1 MTPRPVSPG
10 SAVPGVAPPGAL
22 PDRLTLIAVSS
33 LAYIVAVALHEHLG
47 HAAACVLLGSHPTE
61 LGAFYVNCDNAR
73 LGSLAIR
80 LHALAGPVVS
90 LATGFVSFRILRHVP
105 AEAAATF
112 YFVWLLGSI
121 GLMMAAGYLLFS
133 GVSGIGDLGTTPD
146 GVFHGFSPE
155 WAWRV
160 ALSACGVVAYGRVAR
175 WSMRVLAPRLSG
187 PGSGRVRCATVMTL
201 TSYLVG
207 ATVYLAIGLLN
218 PYGLVIVA
226 TSALASS
233 MGGTSALLWMTR
245 RLDRNLTVPGP
256 GLYFG
261 RSWAWIGVAGAIT
274 LTYAVVLGPTL
285 RP

>member
-201 TSYLVG
+201 TSYLV
-207 ATVYLAIGLLN
+207 LSLIH
-218 PYGLVIVA
+218 I
-226 TSALASS
+226 
-233 MGGTSALLWMTR
+233 
-245 RLDRNLTVPGP
+245 
-256 GLYFG
+256 
-261 RSWAWIGVAGAIT
+261 
-274 LTYAVVLGPTL
+274 
-285 RP
+285 